1 MGFWNRFKPK
11 TRKERERSAAES
23 WFLSNDAHNTLLI
36 PGYTSLDQNAEVLT
50 AVYKIADLV
59 SSMTIHLMQNTE
71 NGDVRVKN
79 QLSRKMDVSPYSLT
93 TRKTFIHLIVSNML
107 LYGDGNALVY
117 PKIVNGLIDDLIPLN
132 PHRWRFVPTLDGYQ
146 TQYNGQLYD
155 HDELL
160 HFTVNPDPS
169 YPWKGTGFRVA
180 LKDIVKDLSQAAATR
195 SGFLKGK
202 YMPSLIVK
210 VDGNSDELTSK
221 EGRERVYEKYLT
233 AHEAGAP
240 WIIPAELMEVQ
251 QVKPLSLTDLA
262 LHDSVKLDKQMVAGI
277 FGVPAFLLGVGTFNK
292 DEYNNFIRTTVLPIA
307 KSIEQE
313 LTRKL
318 LISDQ
323 MYFKMNPLSLY
334 AYDIQQLAAVGGD
347 LYTKGILDGNEV
359 RDWVGKSPRDGLNE
373 LIILENYIPANMIGD
388 QSKLEGTGKG
398 GET

>member
-1 MGFWNRFKPK
+1 MAKNKSKSKKNRSK
-11 TRKERERSAAES
+11 KERSESAEQ
-23 WFLSNDAHNTLLI
+23 WFLSNDSHNLLAI
-36 PGYTSLDQNAEVLT
+36 SGYTSLDRNAEVLT
-50 AVYKIADLV
+50 AVHKIADLV

-71 NGDVRVKN
+71 KGDIRVKN

-107 LYGDGNALVY
+107 LHGDGNALVY
-117 PKIVNGLIDDLIPLN
+117 PKIIDGLIDDLIPLK
-132 PHRWRFVPTLDGYQ
+132 PKKWKFIETLTGYQ
-146 TQYNGQLYD
+146 TQYGGNLYNF
-155 HDELL
+155 DELL
-160 HFTVNPDPS
+160 HFVVNPDPEN
-169 YPWKGTGFRVA
+169 PWKGTGFRVA
-180 LKDIVKDLSQAAATR
+180 LKDIVKDLSQAAETR

-210 VDGNSDELTSK
+210 VDGSTEELTSS

-240 WIIPAELMEVQ
+240 WIIPADLLEVQ

-277 FGVPAFLLGVGTFNK
+277 IGVPAFLLGVGTFSK

-307 KSIEQE
+307 KNIEQE

-323 MYFKMNPLSLY
+323 MYFKMNPRSLY
-334 AYDIQQLAAVGGD
+334 AYDIQQLATVGGD
-347 LYTKGILDGNEV
+347 LYTKGVMDGNEV
-359 RDWVGKSPRDGLNE
+359 RDWIGLSPREGLDE

-388 QSKLEGTGKG
+388 QSKLEGGKG

>member
-1 MGFWNRFKPK
+1 MGIWDRLRPK
-11 TRKERERSAAES
+11 TRKERERSASEQ
-23 WFLSNDAHNTLLI
+23 WLLSNDAYNTLAV

-59 SSMTIHLMQNTE
+59 SSMTIHLMQNTDK
-71 NGDVRVKN
+71 GDVRVKN
-79 QLSRKMDVSPYSLT
+79 QLSRKIDVSPYSLT
-93 TRKTFIHLIVSNML
+93 TRKTFIHLIVKNML
-107 LYGDGNALVY
+107 LHGDGNALVY
-117 PKIVNGLIDDLIPLN
+117 PKISNGLIDDLIPLDPN
-132 PHRWRFVPTLDGYQ
+132 KWRFVPTFDGYQ
-146 TQYNGQLYD
+146 TQYNGQLYE

-169 YPWKGTGFRVA
+169 NPWKGNGFRVA
-180 LKDIVKDLSQAAATR
+180 LKEIVKDLSQAAATR

-210 VDGNSDELTSK
+210 VDGMTDELTSGD
-221 EGRERVYEKYLT
+221 GRERVYEKYLT

-240 WIIPAELMEVQ
+240 WIIPAGLLEVQ

-307 KSIEQE
+307 KNIEQE

-318 LISDQ
+318 LISEQ
-323 MYFKMNPLSLY
+323 MYFKMNPISLY

-359 RDWVGKSPRDGLNE
+359 RDWVGKSPRDGLDE

-388 QSKLEGTGKG
+388 QSKLDGTGKG